1 MKKTILLTASAM
13 LISAA
18 SFAQVKATAVKQN
31 VASKHLTMQKF
42 EALDSRDAKP
52 ERAHRTAANGVYYS
66 RPVGSL
72 YRTMDKDAMGW
83 PISILATAP
92 QSPNLFTNMCKNA
105 STAKWSVN
113 GTTIS
118 GDENNNL
125 TFGELGTI
133 EPVSPDGGISY
144 YHVPTIT
151 SGRTSYT
158 LGEANADGAGMRAD
172 EVAGHMFYDENTAQ
186 NSGWGALDT
195 GYLFGTGGIEFSNEP
210 GVIYQGYGLQ
220 ETFPTP
226 GYPLYVEDIYS
237 LVYTDGGSP
246 INGDAVLYLSVYDK
260 NEQIITELT
269 ATAEDVSDVLFEGS
283 SKYTKTGK
291 AEAYVI
297 TFSKKE
303 KDAFGNDIV
312 VPFVLDDEFT
322 VVIKG
327 CNQPGI
333 NVDLLG
339 GVPCAEDNS
348 IVGDGALPL
357 ITDGDGVYSFSY
369 SVTLSSA
376 LIFNSCYDNIEVPT
390 ELYSSDEEVFE
401 NTNVLVVSEDGKTAV
416 VESTGIPGVLVSNAF
431 PWYDDDDNENYYI
444 SELPDWVTE
453 YSVDDLVD
461 EGERTGLAAVSFAFE
476 PLPAGVKGRQCQVY
490 VEGKGVTSADPI
502 IIIQGDGTAAVENVA
517 ADKNTTRRSNKFYN
531 AAGQT
536 ISKETKGLIINAAKK
551 FINK

>member
-18 SFAQVKATAVKQN
+18 SFAQVKATAVKKNFAPKVQ
-31 VASKHLTMQKF
+31 TMQKF
-42 EALDSRDAKP
+42 EALASRDAQP
-52 ERAHRTAANGVYYS
+52 ERANRTAANGVYYS

-72 YRTMDKDAMGW
+72 YRTMDKDGMGW
-83 PISILATAP
+83 SASLLATAP
-92 QSPNLFTNMCKNA
+92 QNPNLFTNMCKNA

-113 GTTIS
+113 GTTVS

-144 YHVPTIT
+144 YYVPTIS
-151 SGRTSYT
+151 SGRNSYT
-158 LGEANADGAGMRAD
+158 LGEANDKGAGMRAD

-186 NSGWGALDT
+186 NSGFGALDT
-195 GYLFGTGGIEFSNEP
+195 GYLFGTGGIEFNNEP

-226 GYPLYVEDIYS
+226 GYPLYVEDIYT
-237 LVYTDGGSP
+237 LVYTDGSAP
-246 INGDAVLYLSVYDK
+246 ITGDAVLYLTVYDK
-260 NEQIITELT
+260 NKQIITELT
-269 ATAEDVSDVLFEGS
+269 ATADDVSDAWFEQDIQ
-283 SKYTKTGK
+283 YTKTGK
-291 AEAYVI
+291 VAGYLV

-303 KDAFGNDIV
+303 KDAFGNDVV

-322 VVIKG
+322 VVIEG

-333 NVDLLG
+333 NVGFCG
-339 GVPCAEDNS
+339 GVPCAEDNLV
-348 IVGDGALPL
+348 VGKGALPL
-357 ITDGDGVYSFSY
+357 ITDGEDVYNFSY
-369 SVTLSSA
+369 TVTLSSA

-390 ELYSSDEEVFE
+390 ELYSDEEVFE
-401 NTNVLVVSEDGKTAV
+401 NANVLVVSEDGKTAV
-416 VESTGIPGVLVSNAF
+416 VESTGIPAVLVSNAF

-453 YSVDDLVD
+453 YAVEDLVD